1 VFVLSL
7 VVSADE
13 ADFVMA
19 DLAEF
24 GTLGV
29 EEQLGGWEAWFAS
42 EAEAQAAAVR
52 FPGSAVRRI
61 PDQNWNAPA
70 QQRWEARAVG
80 DRFWLTPGDEAP
92 EGKIR
97 LKMRP
102 GLAFGAGDHPTTRL
116 ALRAIER
123 WVRPGMRFGDIGCGV
138 GLLCEAAAA
147 LGAEATGC
155 DVDSEAIRIAREA
168 GIDARLGSIEAL
180 PGDLD
185 VVALNVT
192 LNLHR
197 ELLAGAAGLLRTLVS
212 FDRPGGALIATG
224 ILLEQRQELEAIAG
238 GMEAADVEVEEG
250 WLGLVFHTRAG

>member
-1 VFVLSL
+1 M
-7 VVSADE
+7 
-13 ADFVMA
+13 MA

-29 EEQLGGWEAWFAS
+29 EERPGGWEAWFSS
-42 EAEAQAAAVR
+42 EAEVRAAAIR
-52 FPGSAVRRI
+52 FPGSTVRQV

-80 DRFWLTPGDEAP
+80 SRFWLTPGGQAP
-92 EGKIR
+92 EGKIH
-97 LKMRP
+97 LMMRP

-123 WVRPGMRFGDIGCGV
+123 WVRPGMRFGDVGCGV

-147 LGAEATGC
+147 LGASATGC
-155 DVDSEAIRIAREA
+155 DVDPEAIRIAREA
-168 GIDARLGSIEAL
+168 GVDARLGSVEAM

-197 ELLAGAAGLLRTLVS
+197 ELLAPAAGLLRKPEC
-212 FDRPGGALIATG
+212 FERPGGVLLATG
-224 ILLEQRQELEAIAG
+224 ILPEQRQELEAIAA
-238 GMEAADVEVEEG
+238 GMEAVDVEIEGG
-250 WLGLVFHTRAG
+250 WLALVFRTSAGQGGASEGSCS